1 MTTFRDMESAE
12 RKAVVDRLSEVMEK
26 EFEIPENDVD
36 DFWKLIVFAGKVLEL
51 SMQVGDPGGKDLIEK
66 LKSSVA
72 EKIRMC

>member
-1 MTTFRDMESAE
+1 MTTFGDMEFAE
-12 RKAVVDRLSEVMEK
+12 RKAVVDRPSEVMEK

-36 DFWKLIVFAGKVLEL
+36 DFWKLIIFAVKVLEL
-51 SMQVGDPGGKDLIEK
+51 SGKVGDPAGKDLIEK

>member
-51 SMQVGDPGGKDLIEK
+51 SVKVGDPAGKDLIEK